1 MNRLSL
7 TARGRSAVLVLVAL
21 LACTPAPVAPPPDAA
36 ASPVAPAAAS
46 SVASSVAPAAASS
59 VASSVAPAAASS
71 VPVPQDMSHGA
82 GIDAPVVAASASPDP
97 RVGETRSVYP
107 GINAPYRARGA
118 VRKWTRRFERDGREV
133 HDHQAQI
140 VQALGLRPGMAVA
153 DVGAGTGLF
162 TLAFAAAVGAGGT
175 VYAVDIIPEF
185 LAHIEGKL
193 KQAGVTTV
201 RLVQASDRSAELPAA
216 SVDLVFM
223 SDAYHHLE
231 YPQHVLATIHAA
243 LRPGAS
249 LWLIDFQ
256 REASSDAAM
265 RRHVRAGKAQV
276 LQELAQA
283 GFVLVEEL
291 PLLQEN
297 YVLHLR
303 RAGDLAGSSSE
314 RTDGGD

>member
-36 ASPVAPAAAS
+36 ASPPDAAS
-46 SVASSVAPAAASS
+46 SVSPAA
-59 VASSVAPAAASS
+59 ASSVAPAAASS

-162 TLAFAAAVGAGGT
+162 TLAFAAAVGEGGT

-185 LAHIEGKL
+185 LAHIDGKL
-193 KQAGVTTV
+193 KQAGITHVQ
-201 RLVQASDRSAELPAA
+201 LVQASDRSAELPPA

-303 RAGDLAGSSSE
+303 RARDLAGSSRE
-314 RTDGGD
+314 QTDGGD